1 MMYREGRKFAGA
13 CPRCQE
19 PLLAHPESKSVRTCG
34 KCGGVMADLEASRR
48 IVSTLDRALLAIGF
62 EARMGKGE
70 PPKDRGGPVACPE
83 CLVEMQK
90 ARIESA
96 MCDVDACPAHGT
108 WFDAGELEAVMRA
121 YASFRRRGVRAQH
134 ERPPEPAGRGSIDS
148 SPAPAPQTAL
158 DVVSVLLDSLNK

>member
-19 PLLAHPESKSVRTCG
+19 PLVAHPEVKSVKTCER
-34 KCGGVMADLEASRR
+34 CGGVMADIEASKR
-48 IVSTLDRALLAIGF
+48 VVETLDRALLAASF
-62 EARMGKGE
+62 DARMGKGE

-90 ARIESA
+90 VRIDSA
-96 MCDVDACPAHGT
+96 MCDVDACPTHGT

-121 YASFRRRGVRAQH
+121 Y
-134 ERPPEPAGRGSIDS
+134 
-148 SPAPAPQTAL
+148 
-158 DVVSVLLDSLNK
+158 